1 MYYQLRDQRLL
12 DFANWTS
19 TNYLT
24 VQISYAAFT
33 GIGVQVIKKK
43 LMILVESGLAQLT
56 TGNSNPR

>member
-43 LMILVESGLAQLT
+43 TNDFSRKWFSTVEY
-56 TGNSNPR
+56 R